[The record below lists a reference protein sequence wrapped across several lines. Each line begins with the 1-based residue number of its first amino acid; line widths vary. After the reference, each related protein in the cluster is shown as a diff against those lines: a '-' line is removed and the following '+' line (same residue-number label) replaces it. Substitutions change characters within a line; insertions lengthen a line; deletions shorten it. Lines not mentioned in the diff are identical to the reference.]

1 MSKLKNKIHLKE
13 LQPLDYDE
21 LDSWWR
27 TVPGARRFTGEIM
40 EAIDKHCAT
49 AAHLPKEDEVGFLQ
63 ILTEKIQRKYVSLT
77 IEIFDYEDK
86 GDAED
91 FVDALTS
98 QFAPNFLRDFTKDSA
113 FEDLAQQ
120 NSFAGY
126 VLIVKLKNKIKWL
139 TNAVAD
145 FNKNISV
152 EGGALIFLT
161 TEDNPPPNILRLSDF
176 LTPYDIQFFAFNLLE
191 STRLTLQQKLY
202 TATLAAK
209 LSGQSA
215 LLAKNLAK
223 ADLYI
228 YGADFVKTV
237 IKNFDE
243 NFFNRAVWTCQA
255 QFLLPA
261 LEHIRSEI
269 IEKNYVQLESILPKK
284 DEFGKKLN
292 EPYDMELRHLHHYGG
307 NEKIFPYDEWE
318 ILEMAYYARNSLSH
332 LQLIELPEL
341 EKIFNFT
348 DD

>member
-1 MSKLKNKIHLKE
+1 MVANS
-13 LQPLDYDE
+13 
-21 LDSWWR
+21 SG
-27 TVPGARRFTGEIM
+27 GARRFTGEIM

-49 AAHLPKEDEVGFLQ
+49 AAHLPKEDEADFLQ

-77 IEIFDYEDK
+77 VEIFDYDGK

-126 VLIVKLKNKIKWL
+126 AIIVKLKNNVNWL
-139 TNAVAD
+139 TAAVAD
-145 FNKNISV
+145 FNKNVSV
-152 EGGALIFLT
+152 EGGALIFVT

-191 STRLTLQQKLY
+191 SARLTPQQKLY

-223 ADLYI
+223 TELYTH
-228 YGADFVKTV
+228 GAEFVKTV
-237 IKNFDE
+237 INNFDE

-261 LEHIRSEI
+261 LEHIRSQI
-269 IEKNYVQLESILPKK
+269 IEKNYFQLESILPKK

-307 NEKIFPYDEWE
+307 NEKIFQYAEWE
-318 ILEMAYYARNSLSH
+318 ILETAYVARNSLSH
-332 LQLIELPEL
+332 LQIIALPEL
-341 EKIFNFT
+341 EKIFNFV